1 MPQTLMVYA
10 VPSHAPCAYI
20 GACTLVATP
29 VVSGK
34 AWPCVPFLLL
44 LLYLYKGNTFE
55 INTPTTS
62 SAKHTN
68 LFTLVSSSLL
78 CRFKAIVLQRRKDV
92 ASCNR
97 SKDVRYTVPFRSVL
111 REIPHPNPP
120 HHGMVGTGHF
130 WAKIPP
136 PPTVPVTAPGT

>member
-1 MPQTLMVYA
+1 MPRTLMVCA

-29 VVSGK
+29 VVCGK

-55 INTPTTS
+55 INTLTTS

-68 LFTLVSSSLL
+68 LFTSVSSSLL

-120 HHGMVGTGHF
+120 TMAWLARDSFGP
-130 WAKIPP
+130 KSPP
-136 PPTVPVTAPGT
+136 PPLFRELPPGT